1 MKYFLLLVAIISTY
15 GALEHYAIIPPHPY
29 GVLSSLEI
37 IASFIKSLH
46 IHTYYLIIPE
56 FELTIKDILL
66 LFLVLFIVGY
76 LYERFRMLEQ
86 ECKILNKKIQ
96 ELYDNK
102 PEPVPDNDKT
112 NDMKKIADDISEFL
126 EKLSASVTANAS
138 TPIRSKT
145 IRRVASESLSND
157 YIADTGDDNI
167 DKTAELS
174 DELVTMTEQSDN
186 DNDIVDSERS
196 DDKAESDSLGNDVS
210 SIDLAKALI
219 QSDEKDKAREV
230 LLDIIKN
237 GSSSDAHEARLLNLQ
252 IS

>member
-102 PEPVPDNDKT
+102 PEPVSHNDKT

-145 IRRVASESLSND
+145 IRRVASEPLSKD
-157 YIADTGDDNI
+157 YQASEKAHDTYSTIEESNETIASTEVSDDNNNV
-167 DKTAELS
+167 DSQES
-174 DELVTMTEQSDN
+174 DEKDELNS
-186 DNDIVDSERS
+186 IS
-196 DDKAESDSLGNDVS
+196 NDVS

-219 QSDEKDKAREV
+219 QSDEKEKAREV

-237 GSSSDAHEARLLNLQ
+237 GTSSDAHEARLLNLQ

>member
-1 MKYFLLLVAIISTY
+1 MKYLLLIIAIISTY
-15 GALEHYAIIPPHPY
+15 GVLEHYAIVPLHPY

-56 FELTIKDILL
+56 FELTVRDILL

-76 LYERFRMLEQ
+76 ISERFRTLEQ
-86 ECKILNKKIQ
+86 ESKMLNKKIQ
-96 ELYDNK
+96 ELNDNK
-102 PEPVPDNDKT
+102 PKLISDDDKT
-112 NDMKKIADDISEFL
+112 KEMRKIALDISEFL
-126 EKLSASVTANAS
+126 EKLSASVTSNAS

-145 IRRVASESLSND
+145 IRRVASEPILNEEPVDEEINS
-157 YIADTGDDNI
+157 T
-167 DKTAELS
+167 DKTVELS
-174 DELVTMTEQSDN
+174 DEIRTITKAPDDNKQVTSEGN
-186 DNDIVDSERS
+186 DEIAD
-196 DDKAESDSLGNDVS
+196 SDSLGSDIS

-219 QSDEKDKAREV
+219 QSDEKEKAREV

>member
-1 MKYFLLLVAIISTY
+1 MKYILLLIATISTY
-15 GALEHYAIIPPHPY
+15 GALEYYAIIPLHHY

-37 IASFIKSLH
+37 IASFIKSLN

-56 FELTIKDILL
+56 FEFTVKDILL

-76 LYERFRMLEQ
+76 LSERFRTLEQ
-86 ECKILNKKIQ
+86 ECKMLNKKIQ
-96 ELYDNK
+96 ELNNSK
-102 PEPVPDNDKT
+102 PEPTSNDDKT
-112 NDMKKIADDISEFL
+112 SEMKKIASDISEFL
-126 EKLSASVTANAS
+126 EKLSASVTVNAS

-145 IRRVASESLSND
+145 IRRVASEPLSNEAGVHEEVD
-157 YIADTGDDNI
+157 DNDMTSELSNEIVTINEPSSVNNKVEPEGSDEKDEPDSFGDDI
-167 DKTAELS
+167 
-174 DELVTMTEQSDN
+174 
-186 DNDIVDSERS
+186 
-196 DDKAESDSLGNDVS
+196 S

-219 QSDEKDKAREV
+219 ESDEKEKAREV

>member
-1 MKYFLLLVAIISTY
+1 MKYFLLLIAIISTY
-15 GALEHYAIIPPHPY
+15 GALEHYAIIPLHPY

-37 IASFIKSLH
+37 IASFIKSLN

-56 FELTIKDILL
+56 FEFTVKDILI

-76 LYERFRMLEQ
+76 ISERFRTLEQ

-96 ELYDNK
+96 ELNNNK
-102 PEPVPDNDKT
+102 PEPISNDDKT
-112 NDMKKIADDISEFL
+112 DEMKKIASDISEFL
-126 EKLSASVTANAS
+126 EKLSASVTVNAS
-138 TPIRSKT
+138 SPIRSKT
-145 IRRVASESLSND
+145 IRRVSSEHLSNED
-157 YIADTGDDNI
+157 NTHEEANDTDT
-167 DKTAELS
+167 TAELS
-174 DELVTMTEQSDN
+174 D
-186 DNDIVDSERS
+186 DIVTITESS
-196 DDKAESDSLGNDVS
+196 DADNKVETEGSDEKDESDSFSNDIS

-219 QSDEKDKAREV
+219 QSDEKEKAREV

>member
-1 MKYFLLLVAIISTY
+1 MKYLLLIIAIISTY
-15 GALEHYAIIPPHPY
+15 GVLEHYAIVPLHPY

-56 FELTIKDILL
+56 FELTVRDILL

-76 LYERFRMLEQ
+76 ISERFRTLEQ
-86 ECKILNKKIQ
+86 ECRMLNKKIK
-96 ELYDNK
+96 ELDDNK
-102 PEPVPDNDKT
+102 AEPISDNDKT
-112 NDMKKIADDISEFL
+112 DEMMKIATDISEFL
-126 EKLSASVTANAS
+126 EKLSTSVTANAS

-145 IRRVASESLSND
+145 IRRVESESLSND
-157 YIADTGDDNI
+157 GPTDSEANDI
-167 DKTAELS
+167 DRSMELS
-174 DELVTMTEQSDN
+174 DEIITITEPSDD
-186 DNDIVDSERS
+186 DNKIDSES
-196 DDKAESDSLGNDVS
+196 SHEKAVSDSLGNDVS

-219 QSDEKDKAREV
+219 QSDEKEKAREV

>member
-1 MKYFLLLVAIISTY
+1 MKYFLLLIAIISTY
-15 GALEHYAIIPPHPY
+15 GALEHYTIIPLHPY

-56 FELTIKDILL
+56 IEFTVKDILL

-76 LYERFRMLEQ
+76 ISERFRTLEQ
-86 ECKILNKKIQ
+86 ECKMLNKKIH
-96 ELYDNK
+96 ELNNIK
-102 PEPVPDNDKT
+102 PEPLSNNDKT
-112 NDMKKIADDISEFL
+112 NEMKKIASDISEFL
-126 EKLSASVTANAS
+126 EKLSASVTANVS

-145 IRRVASESLSND
+145 IRRVTSEPLSNE
-157 YIADTGDDNI
+157 DTTHEEANNTDMA
-167 DKTAELS
+167 AEIS
-174 DELVTMTEQSDN
+174 DEIVTITEPSDV
-186 DNDIVDSERS
+186 DNKVDTEGS
-196 DDKAESDSLGNDVS
+196 DEKDESDSFGNDIS

-219 QSDEKDKAREV
+219 QSDEKEKAREV

>member
-1 MKYFLLLVAIISTY
+1 MKYLLLIIAIISTY
-15 GALEHYAIIPPHPY
+15 GVLEHYAIVPLHPY

-56 FELTIKDILL
+56 FELTVRDILL

-76 LYERFRMLEQ
+76 ISERFRTLEQ
-86 ECKILNKKIQ
+86 ECRMLNKKIK
-96 ELYDNK
+96 ELDDNK
-102 PEPVPDNDKT
+102 AEPISDNDKT
-112 NDMKKIADDISEFL
+112 DEMMKIATDISEFL
-126 EKLSASVTANAS
+126 EKLSTSVTANAS

-145 IRRVASESLSND
+145 IRRVESESLSND
-157 YIADTGDDNI
+157 GPTDSEANDI
-167 DKTAELS
+167 DRSMELS
-174 DELVTMTEQSDN
+174 DEIITITEPSDD
-186 DNDIVDSERS
+186 DNKIDSERS
-196 DDKAESDSLGNDVS
+196 NEKPVSDSLGNDVS

-219 QSDEKDKAREV
+219 QSDEKEKAREV

>member
-1 MKYFLLLVAIISTY
+1 MKYFLLLIAIISTY
-15 GALEHYAIIPPHPY
+15 GVLEHYALIPSQPY

-56 FELTIKDILL
+56 FEFTVRDILL

-76 LYERFRMLEQ
+76 ISERFRTLEQ
-86 ECKILNKKIQ
+86 ESKMLNKKIQ
-96 ELYDNK
+96 ELNDNK
-102 PEPVPDNDKT
+102 PKPTSDDDKT
-112 NDMKKIADDISEFL
+112 KEMRKIALDISEFL
-126 EKLSASVTANAS
+126 EKLSASVTTNAS

-145 IRRVASESLSND
+145 IRRVASEPILNEEPVDEEINS
-157 YIADTGDDNI
+157 T
-167 DKTAELS
+167 DKTVELS
-174 DELVTMTEQSDN
+174 DEIPTITKAPDDNKKVTSESN
-186 DNDIVDSERS
+186 DEIAN
-196 DDKAESDSLGNDVS
+196 SDSLGNDIS

-219 QSDEKDKAREV
+219 QSDEKEKAREI